1 MSNYDLLKQKIQEA
15 TPRLLEMSKGQ
26 LFTIKNM
33 PFHYEFLHFIYNDDE
48 EIVEIATLYNGEIA
62 TLYNGEVDLFDY
74 EYFTNQQITIYGK
87 EPMLND
93 VLEWLKSISEYT
105 DEYCITIG
113 GDFLKMNF
121 IQSSFELINSHTNPR
136 WDMSKPYLKDQ
147 SSELIEWLSTLG

>member
-1 MSNYDLLKQKIQEA
+1 MSNYDLLKQRIQEA
-15 TPRLLEMSKGQ
+15 IPTLMDWSIGNIIKQIEGENSGDIYTIGYDCWLTSNGKYIELDDSLEYNLSD
-26 LFTIKNM
+26 
-33 PFHYEFLHFIYNDDE
+33 FIL
-48 EIVEIATLYNGEIA
+48 I
-62 TLYNGEVDLFDY
+62 
-74 EYFTNQQITIYGK
+74 GK

-105 DEYCITIG
+105 DKYCITIG

-147 SSELIEWLSTLG
+147 STELIEWLSTLELIEWLSTLD

>member
-1 MSNYDLLKQKIQEA
+1 MSNYDLFKQKIQDKI
-15 TPRLLEMSKGQ
+15 PKLLEMSKGQ

-48 EIVEIATLYNGEIA
+48 EIVEIATLYNGE
-62 TLYNGEVDLFDY
+62 VDVFDY
-74 EYFTNQQITIYGK
+74 DYFTNQQITIYGK
-87 EPMLND
+87 EPMIND
-93 VLEWLKSISEYT
+93 VLEWVKLISEYT

-136 WDMSKPYLKDQ
+136 WDLSKPYLKDQ
-147 SSELIEWLSTLG
+147 SYELIEWLSTLG